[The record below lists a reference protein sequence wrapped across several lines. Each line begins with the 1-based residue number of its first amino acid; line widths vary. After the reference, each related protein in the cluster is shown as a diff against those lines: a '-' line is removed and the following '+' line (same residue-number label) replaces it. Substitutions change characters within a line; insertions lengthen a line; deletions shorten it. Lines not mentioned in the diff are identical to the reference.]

1 MRSPLHRQAYHEAG
15 HGVVAHFRGHRIKRI
30 SVKPGTAPAPGH
42 TVTYLGRT
50 VIRFD
55 YPDGVVAFAGYHA
68 EKRFCP
74 RCRFP
79 GGYLEDERAARDI
92 LEEVAPGGPERREE
106 QTTIWRG
113 WERESRRLVR
123 LPAVWAGIEALAAA
137 LVERGTLEGAEAS
150 RLVKA
155 AMSRRRSGRRA
166 RT

>member
-15 HGVVAHFRGHRIKRI
+15 HGVVAHFRGHRIRRI

-42 TVTYLGRT
+42 TITYLGRT

-79 GGYLEDERAARDI
+79 GGYREDEQAARDI

-123 LPAVWAGIEALAAA
+123 LPRGLGRDRGAR
-137 LVERGTLEGAEAS
+137 RGTRGTRHS
-150 RLVKA
+150 R
-155 AMSRRRSGRRA
+155 GRGGIPSSSKPR
-166 RT
+166 

>member
-15 HGVVAHFRGHRIKRI
+15 HGVVAHFRGHRIRRI

-42 TVTYLGRT
+42 TITYLGRT

-79 GGYLEDERAARDI
+79 GGYREDERAARDI
-92 LEEVAPGGPERREE
+92 LEEVAPGGPERRDE
-106 QTTIWRG
+106 QTKIWRG

-123 LPAVWAGIEALAAA
+123 LSAVWSGIEALAAA

-150 RLVKA
+150 RLVDA
-155 AMSRRRSGRRA
+155 ALTRRRSARRA
-166 RT
+166 ER

>member
-1 MRSPLHRQAYHEAG
+1 
-15 HGVVAHFRGHRIKRI
+15 
-30 SVKPGTAPAPGH
+30 
-42 TVTYLGRT
+42 

-79 GGYLEDERAARDI
+79 GGYREDELAARDI
-92 LEEVAPGGPERREE
+92 LEEVAPGGPERRKE
-106 QTTIWRG
+106 QTKIWRG

-123 LPAVWAGIEALAAA
+123 LPSVWAGIGALAAA
-137 LVERGTLEGAEAS
+137 LVERGSLEGAEAS
-150 RLVKA
+150 RLVDA
-155 AMSRRRSGRRA
+155 TMSRRRPGRRT

>member
-1 MRSPLHRQAYHEAG
+1 M
-15 HGVVAHFRGHRIKRI
+15 AHFRGHRIKRI

-42 TVTYLGRT
+42 TITYLGRT

-79 GGYLEDERAARDI
+79 GGYREDERAARDI
-92 LEEVAPGGPERREE
+92 LDEVAPGGPERLEE
-106 QTTIWRG
+106 RTNIWRG

-123 LPAVWAGIEALAAA
+123 LPAIWSGIEALAAA
-137 LVERGTLEGAEAS
+137 LVERGTLHGSEAYELVEAE
-150 RLVKA
+150 L
-155 AMSRRRSGRRA
+155 SRRRSEGRDGR
-166 RT
+166 

>member
-1 MRSPLHRQAYHEAG
+1 
-15 HGVVAHFRGHRIKRI
+15 VAHFRGHRIKRI

-42 TVTYLGRT
+42 TITYLGRT

-68 EKRFCP
+68 EKRFCS

-79 GGYLEDERAARDI
+79 GGYREDERAARDI

-106 QTTIWRG
+106 QASIWRG
-113 WERESRRLVR
+113 WERESRRLVG
-123 LPAVWAGIEALAAA
+123 LSAVWTGIEALAAA
-137 LVERGTLEGAEAS
+137 LVEHGTLGGPEAS
-150 RLVKA
+150 RLVDA
-155 AMSRRRSGRRA
+155 AMSRRRTGRRT